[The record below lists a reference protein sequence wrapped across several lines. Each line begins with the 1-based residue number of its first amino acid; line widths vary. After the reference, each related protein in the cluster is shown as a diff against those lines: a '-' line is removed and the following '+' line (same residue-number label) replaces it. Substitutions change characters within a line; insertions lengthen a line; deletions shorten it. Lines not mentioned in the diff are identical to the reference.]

1 MLSARH
7 RTPHIAYPTLRFT
20 SLRLCGVTRIA
31 CILHASRKIMANSQI
46 SNPKKI
52 VISQRKINEK
62 MDCKEIRHQLHRMA
76 ETSNEEVNTAA
87 FIRQQLDQFQPTKIV
102 TFLNGHHLLA
112 EYDFGGGK
120 TVLLRADMDAVRVNE
135 TLELPYKSEH
145 EGVSHKCGHDG
156 HSTILLRVAEM
167 LHQQPLTQGRVLLL
181 FQGAEETGEGAKQI
195 LESGILDAYSID
207 CAYALHNIPAEPA
220 GTIICRPGSFTCSV
234 ISCDIVLTGKTAHAA
249 EPWNAVS
256 PFPAAQRLTDFVL
269 SLNQRDVQREDF
281 CVATLIE
288 FRVGSQAYGVAAG
301 DGVLRFTIRT
311 REDAHLQQ
319 IISEIESKAKAEAA
333 AENLQCEI
341 NWLEY
346 FAASNNAEKAV
357 ESIIECADQLHI
369 TYQEKPIPFF
379 WGEDFG
385 LFTQH
390 YPGALFGLGSG
401 TAQPPL
407 HHPDFDFPDEIV
419 GTGAKMF
426 YELILARNQR

>member
-1 MLSARH
+1 
-7 RTPHIAYPTLRFT
+7 
-20 SLRLCGVTRIA
+20 
-31 CILHASRKIMANSQI
+31 
-46 SNPKKI
+46 
-52 VISQRKINEK
+52 

-76 ETSNEEVNTAA
+76 EPSNEEVRTSAY
-87 FIRQQLDQFQPTKIV
+87 IRQRLEQFQPSKIV
-102 TFLNGHHLLA
+102 TFPEGNHLLA
-112 EYDFGGGK
+112 EYDFGGGGK

-135 TLELPYKSEH
+135 TLNLPYKSDT

-156 HSTILLRVAEM
+156 HSTIMLRVAEM
-167 LHQQPLTQGRVLLL
+167 LHEKPLPSGKVLLL

-195 LESGILDAYSID
+195 LESGILQSYNID
-207 CAYALHNIPAEPA
+207 CAYALHNIPAEPV
-220 GTIICRPGSFTCSV
+220 GTIICKTGSFTCSV

-301 DGVLRFTIRT
+301 DGVLSFTIRT
-311 REDAHLQQ
+311 REDAHIQQ

-333 AENLQCEI
+333 SENLQCEI
-341 NWLEY
+341 RWIEY
-346 FAASNNAEKAV
+346 FAASNNAENAV
-357 ESIIECADQLHI
+357 NAINKCADNLNL

-401 TAQPPL
+401 TSQPPL

-419 GTGAKMF
+419 EIGAKMF
-426 YELILARNQR
+426 YALVRRGE

>member
-1 MLSARH
+1 M
-7 RTPHIAYPTLRFT
+7 
-20 SLRLCGVTRIA
+20 
-31 CILHASRKIMANSQI
+31 N
-46 SNPKKI
+46 
-52 VISQRKINEK
+52 
-62 MDCKEIRHQLHRMA
+62 CKQIRHQLHRMA
-76 ETSNEEVNTAA
+76 EASNEEANTSA
-87 FIRQQLDQFQPTKIV
+87 FIRQQLEQFQPTRII
-102 TFLNGHHLLA
+102 TFPKGHHLLA
-112 EYDFGGGK
+112 EYDFGGGGQ

-135 TLELPYKSEH
+135 TLDLPYKSEH

-156 HSTILLRVAEM
+156 HSTIMLRVAEM
-167 LHQQPLTQGRVLLL
+167 LHQQPLSEGRVLLL
-181 FQGAEETGEGAKQI
+181 FQGAEETGEGARQI
-195 LESGILDAYSID
+195 LESGFLDAYSID

-220 GTIICRPGSFTCSV
+220 GTIICRPSSFTCSV

-256 PFPAAQRLTDFVL
+256 PFPAAQQLTDFVL

-311 REDAHLQQ
+311 REDAHLRQ
-319 IISEIESKAKAEAA
+319 IIVNIEQKVKAEVAKVDG
-333 AENLQCEI
+333 LQCEVR
-341 NWLEY
+341 WLEY

-357 ESIIECADQLHI
+357 ETIKECADNLDF

-401 TAQPPL
+401 TEQPPL
-407 HHPDFDFPDEIV
+407 HHPDFDFPDEIMEI
-419 GTGAKMF
+419 GARMF
-426 YELILARNQR
+426 YALIS

>member
-1 MLSARH
+1 
-7 RTPHIAYPTLRFT
+7 
-20 SLRLCGVTRIA
+20 
-31 CILHASRKIMANSQI
+31 
-46 SNPKKI
+46 
-52 VISQRKINEK
+52 

-76 ETSNEEVNTAA
+76 EPSNEEVRTSAY
-87 FIRQQLDQFQPTKIV
+87 IRQRLEQLQPSKIF
-102 TFLNGHHLLA
+102 TFPKGNHLLA
-112 EYDFGGGK
+112 EFDFGGGGK

-135 TLELPYKSEH
+135 TLNLPYRSET

-156 HSTILLRVAEM
+156 HSTIMLRVAEM
-167 LHQQPLTQGRVLLL
+167 LHEKPLPTGKVLLL

-195 LESGILDAYSID
+195 LDSGILQSYNID

-220 GTIICRPGSFTCSV
+220 GTIICKTGSFTCSV

-256 PFPAAQRLTDFVL
+256 PFAAAQRITDFVL
-269 SLNQRDVQREDF
+269 SLNQRDVQRDDF

-311 REDAHLQQ
+311 REDTHLQQ
-319 IISEIESKAKAEAA
+319 IISEIESKSKAEAA
-333 AENLQCEI
+333 SETLQCDI
-341 NWLEY
+341 RWLEY
-346 FAASNNAEKAV
+346 FAASKNAEKAV
-357 ESIIECADQLHI
+357 TAIKECADNLNL

-407 HHPDFDFPDEIV
+407 HHPDFDFPDGIV
-419 GTGAKMF
+419 ETGAKMF
-426 YELILARNQR
+426 YELVRRGE

>member
-1 MLSARH
+1 MN
-7 RTPHIAYPTLRFT
+7 F
-20 SLRLCGVTRIA
+20 
-31 CILHASRKIMANSQI
+31 
-46 SNPKKI
+46 
-52 VISQRKINEK
+52 
-62 MDCKEIRHQLHRMA
+62 KEIRQQLHRMA
-76 ETSNEEVNTAA
+76 EASNEEVHTSA
-87 FIRQQLDQFQPTKIV
+87 FIRQQLEQFQPTRIISFPK
-102 TFLNGHHLLA
+102 GHHLLA
-112 EYDFGGGK
+112 EYDFGGSGK

-135 TLELPYKSEH
+135 TLKLPYTSEN

-156 HSTILLRVAEM
+156 HSTIMLRVAEM
-167 LHQQPLTQGRVLLL
+167 LHQQPLPQGKVLLL
-181 FQGAEETGEGAKQI
+181 FQGAEETGEGARQI

-269 SLNQRDVQREDF
+269 SLNQRDVHRDDF

-311 REDAHLQQ
+311 REDAYLQQ
-319 IISEIESKAKAEAA
+319 IISEIESRAKAAAA

-341 NWLEY
+341 RWIEY
-346 FAASNNAEKAV
+346 FAASNNAENAVKA
-357 ESIIECADQLHI
+357 IKECADQLHL

-390 YPGALFGLGSG
+390 YSGALFGLGSG

-407 HHPDFDFPDEIV
+407 HHPDFDFPDGIV
-419 GTGAKMF
+419 EAGAGMF
-426 YELILARNQR
+426 YALARGVDAHEHHGGAVSGKYLYLCRANPSWLQGRG

>member
-1 MLSARH
+1 MN
-7 RTPHIAYPTLRFT
+7 F
-20 SLRLCGVTRIA
+20 
-31 CILHASRKIMANSQI
+31 
-46 SNPKKI
+46 
-52 VISQRKINEK
+52 
-62 MDCKEIRHQLHRMA
+62 KE
-76 ETSNEEVNTAA
+76 
-87 FIRQQLDQFQPTKIV
+87 IRQQLHRIAEASNEEENTSAFIGHQLEQFQPTRII
-102 TFLNGHHLLA
+102 TFPKGHHLLA
-112 EYDFGGGK
+112 DYDFGGDGK

-135 TLELPYKSEH
+135 TLKLPYASEH

-156 HSTILLRVAEM
+156 HSTIMLRVAEM
-167 LHQQPLTQGRVLLL
+167 LHQQPLPQGRVLLL

-195 LESGILDAYSID
+195 LDSRILDTYSID

-220 GTIICRPGSFTCSV
+220 GTIICKPGSFTCSV

-256 PFPAAQRLTDFVL
+256 PFPAAQRLTDFVQ
-269 SLNQRDVQREDF
+269 SLNQRDVHRDDF

-319 IISEIESKAKAEAA
+319 IISEIESQAKAESA

-341 NWLEY
+341 RWLEY

-357 ESIIECADQLHI
+357 ESIKECADNLNL

-419 GTGAKMF
+419 EAGAKMF
-426 YELILARNQR
+426 YALARKE

>member
-1 MLSARH
+1 
-7 RTPHIAYPTLRFT
+7 
-20 SLRLCGVTRIA
+20 
-31 CILHASRKIMANSQI
+31 
-46 SNPKKI
+46 
-52 VISQRKINEK
+52 

-112 EYDFGGGK
+112 EYDFGGGGK

-207 CAYALHNIPAEPA
+207 YAYALHNIPAEPA

-256 PFPAAQRLTDFVL
+256 PFPAAQRLTDFVM
-269 SLNQRDVQREDF
+269 SLNQTDVKREDF

-311 REDAHLQQ
+311 REDAHLRQ
-319 IISEIESKAKAEAA
+319 IISEIESKANAEAA
-333 AENLQCEI
+333 TENLQCDI
-341 NWLEY
+341 RWLEY

-357 ESIIECADQLHI
+357 DSIKQCADNLNF

-419 GTGAKMF
+419 VTGAKMF
-426 YELILARNQR
+426 YELVFTDSPR

>member
-1 MLSARH
+1 
-7 RTPHIAYPTLRFT
+7 
-20 SLRLCGVTRIA
+20 
-31 CILHASRKIMANSQI
+31 
-46 SNPKKI
+46 
-52 VISQRKINEK
+52 
-62 MDCKEIRHQLHRMA
+62 MDCKEIRHRLHQIAEPSNDEVQTSAYIRHQL
-76 ETSNEEVNTAA
+76 E
-87 FIRQQLDQFQPTKIV
+87 QFQPTKIV
-102 TFLNGHHLLA
+102 TFPNGHHLLA
-112 EYDFGGGK
+112 EYDFGGSGK

-135 TLELPYKSEH
+135 TLELSYKSGN

-156 HSTILLRVAEM
+156 HSTIMLRVAEM
-167 LHQQPLTQGRVLLL
+167 LHQQPLTKGKVLLL

-220 GTIICRPGSFTCSV
+220 GTIICKPGSFTCSV

-281 CVATLIE
+281 CVVTLIE
-288 FRVGSQAYGVAAG
+288 FRMGSQAYGVAAG

-319 IISEIESKAKAEAA
+319 IISEIESKSKSQAV

-341 NWLEY
+341 RWLEY
-346 FAASNNAEKAV
+346 FAASNNAEMAV
-357 ESIIECADQLHI
+357 ESIKECADNLNL
-369 TYQEKPIPFF
+369 TYQKKPIPFF

-419 GTGAKMF
+419 ESGAAIF
-426 YELILARNQR
+426 YRLAWKSIDKP

>member
-1 MLSARH
+1 M
-7 RTPHIAYPTLRFT
+7 
-20 SLRLCGVTRIA
+20 
-31 CILHASRKIMANSQI
+31 
-46 SNPKKI
+46 
-52 VISQRKINEK
+52 
-62 MDCKEIRHQLHRMA
+62 HRMA
-76 ETSNEEVNTAA
+76 EASNEEVKTSA
-87 FIRQQLDQFQPTKIV
+87 FIRHELERLAPTKIL
-102 TFLNGHHLLA
+102 TFPKGNHLLA
-112 EYDFGGGK
+112 EFDFGSGGK

-135 TLELPYKSEH
+135 TLDLPYKSEN

-167 LHQQPLTQGRVLLL
+167 LHEKPLPSGRVLLL
-181 FQGAEETGEGAKQI
+181 FQGAEETGEGARQI
-195 LESGILDAYSID
+195 LESGILQSYPID
-207 CAYALHNIPAEPA
+207 CAYALHNIPAEPV

-256 PFPAAQRLTDFVL
+256 PFPAAQRLTDFVF
-269 SLNQRDVQREDF
+269 SLNQRDVLRDDF

-301 DGVLRFTIRT
+301 DGVIRFTIRT

-319 IISEIESKAKAEAA
+319 IISEIESKANTEAKAD
-333 AENLQCEI
+333 NLQCDI
-341 NWLEY
+341 RWIEY

-357 ESIIECADQLHI
+357 KAIRESADSLSF
-369 TYQEKPIPFF
+369 TYQEKPVPFF

-401 TAQPPL
+401 LSQPPL

-419 GTGAKMF
+419 KTGARIF
-426 YELILARNQR
+426 YQLFSTGTAE

>member
-1 MLSARH
+1 
-7 RTPHIAYPTLRFT
+7 
-20 SLRLCGVTRIA
+20 
-31 CILHASRKIMANSQI
+31 
-46 SNPKKI
+46 
-52 VISQRKINEK
+52 
-62 MDCKEIRHQLHRMA
+62 MDCKEIRHRLHQIAEPSNDEVQTSAYIRHQL
-76 ETSNEEVNTAA
+76 E
-87 FIRQQLDQFQPTKIV
+87 QFQPTRIV
-102 TFLNGHHLLA
+102 TFPQGHHLLA
-112 EYDFGGGK
+112 EYDFGNGGK

-156 HSTILLRVAEM
+156 HSTIMLRVAEM
-167 LHQQPLTQGRVLLL
+167 LHQQPLKKGRVLLL

-207 CAYALHNIPAEPA
+207 CAYALHNIPAEKT
-220 GTIICRPGSFTCSV
+220 GTIICKPGSFTCSV
-234 ISCDIVLTGKTAHAA
+234 VSCDIVLTGKTAHAA

-256 PFPAAQRLTDFVL
+256 PFSAAQHLTNFVI

-311 REDAHLQQ
+311 REDSHLQQ
-319 IISEIESKAKAEAA
+319 IISEIENKAKAEAA

-341 NWLEY
+341 RWLEY
-346 FAASNNAEKAV
+346 FAASNNAEMAV
-357 ESIIECADQLHI
+357 ESIKECADNLNL
-369 TYQEKPIPFF
+369 TYQKKSIPFF

-390 YPGALFGLGSG
+390 YSGALFGLGSG
-401 TAQPPL
+401 IKQPPL

-419 GTGAKMF
+419 ETGAKMF
-426 YELILARNQR
+426 FQLVSTETAE

>member
-1 MLSARH
+1 
-7 RTPHIAYPTLRFT
+7 
-20 SLRLCGVTRIA
+20 
-31 CILHASRKIMANSQI
+31 
-46 SNPKKI
+46 
-52 VISQRKINEK
+52 
-62 MDCKEIRHQLHRMA
+62 MDCNKIRHQLHRMA
-76 ETSNEEVNTAA
+76 EASNEEIKTAA
-87 FIRQQLDQFQPTKIV
+87 FIRHELERLEPTKIL
-102 TFLNGHHLLA
+102 TFPKGNHLLA
-112 EYDFGGGK
+112 EYDFGGGGK

-135 TLELPYKSEH
+135 TLNLPYKSEN

-156 HSTILLRVAEM
+156 HSTIMLRVAEM
-167 LHQQPLTQGRVLLL
+167 LHEKPLPSGRVLLL
-181 FQGAEETGEGAKQI
+181 FQGAEETGEGARQI
-195 LESGILDAYSID
+195 LESGILQSYNIN

-269 SLNQRDVQREDF
+269 SLNQRDVQRDDF

-301 DGVLRFTIRT
+301 NGVLRFTIRT

-319 IISEIESKAKAEAA
+319 IISKIERKATTEAA
-333 AENLQCEI
+333 NDNLQCEI
-341 NWLEY
+341 RWLEY

-357 ESIIECADQLHI
+357 TDIKKCADILNF
-369 TYQEKPIPFF
+369 TYREKSIPFF

-401 TAQPPL
+401 TSQPPL
-407 HHPDFDFPDEIV
+407 HHPDFDFPDGIV
-419 GTGAKMF
+419 ETGAKLF
-426 YELILARNQR
+426 YELVRRGE

>member
-1 MLSARH
+1 
-7 RTPHIAYPTLRFT
+7 
-20 SLRLCGVTRIA
+20 
-31 CILHASRKIMANSQI
+31 
-46 SNPKKI
+46 
-52 VISQRKINEK
+52 
-62 MDCKEIRHQLHRMA
+62 MDCKEIRHQLHCIA
-76 ETSNEEVNTAA
+76 EPSNEEVQTSAY
-87 FIRQQLDQFQPTKIV
+87 IRQRLEPLQPSKIV
-102 TFLNGHHLLA
+102 TFPEGNHLLA
-112 EYDFGGGK
+112 EYDFGGGGK

-135 TLELPYKSEH
+135 TLNLPYKSET

-156 HSTILLRVAEM
+156 HSTIMLRVAEM
-167 LHQQPLTQGRVLLL
+167 LHEKPLSSGKVLLL
-181 FQGAEETGEGAKQI
+181 FQGAEETGEGARQI
-195 LESGILDAYSID
+195 LDSGILQSYNID

-220 GTIICRPGSFTCSV
+220 GTIICKTGSFICSV

-269 SLNQRDVQREDF
+269 SLNQRDLQRDDF

-319 IISEIESKAKAEAA
+319 IISEIESKSKAEAA
-333 AENLQCEI
+333 SENLQCDI
-341 NWLEY
+341 RWLEY

-357 ESIIECADQLHI
+357 NAIKECADNLNL

-401 TAQPPL
+401 TSQPPL

-419 GTGAKMF
+419 ETGAGTF
-426 YELILARNQR
+426 YQLVMTENRP

>member
-1 MLSARH
+1 
-7 RTPHIAYPTLRFT
+7 
-20 SLRLCGVTRIA
+20 
-31 CILHASRKIMANSQI
+31 
-46 SNPKKI
+46 
-52 VISQRKINEK
+52 
-62 MDCKEIRHQLHRMA
+62 MDCKEIRHRLHQIA
-76 ETSNEEVNTAA
+76 EPSNDEVQTSAY
-87 FIRQQLDQFQPTKIV
+87 IRQQLEQFQPTRIV
-102 TFLNGHHLLA
+102 TFPNGHHLLA
-112 EYDFGGGK
+112 EYDFGGGGK
-120 TVLLRADMDAVRVNE
+120 TVLLRADMDAVRVHE
-135 TLELPYKSEH
+135 TLKLPYTSEN

-156 HSTILLRVAEM
+156 HSTIMLRVAEM
-167 LHQQPLTQGRVLLL
+167 LHQKPLQQGRVLLL
-181 FQGAEETGEGAKQI
+181 FQGAEETGEGARQI

-207 CAYALHNIPAEPA
+207 CAYALHNIPAEPS

-234 ISCDIVLTGKTAHAA
+234 ISCDIVLKGKTAHAA

-269 SLNQRDVQREDF
+269 SLNQTDVHCEDF

-319 IISEIESKAKAEAA
+319 IISEIESKAKAEAES
-333 AENLQCEI
+333 ENLQCEI
-341 NWLEY
+341 RWIEY

-357 ESIIECADQLHI
+357 ASIKECADQLQL

-407 HHPDFDFPDEIV
+407 HHPDFDFPDGIV
-419 GTGAKMF
+419 EAGAGMF
-426 YELILARNQR
+426 YALAGRSISLLISIVFFIFLPLI

>member
-1 MLSARH
+1 M
-7 RTPHIAYPTLRFT
+7 
-20 SLRLCGVTRIA
+20 
-31 CILHASRKIMANSQI
+31 K
-46 SNPKKI
+46 
-52 VISQRKINEK
+52 K
-62 MDCKEIRHQLHRMA
+62 MDCKEIRHQLHRTA
-76 ETSNEEVNTAA
+76 EASNEEVNTAA
-87 FIRQQLDQFQPTKIV
+87 FIRHQLEQFQPTKIV
-102 TFLNGHHLLA
+102 TFPNGHHLLA
-112 EYDFGGGK
+112 EYDFGNGGK

-135 TLELPYKSEH
+135 TLELSYKSEH

-156 HSTILLRVAEM
+156 HSTIMLRVAEM
-167 LHQQPLTQGRVLLL
+167 LHQQPLTKGKVLLL

-207 CAYALHNIPAEPA
+207 SAYALHNIPAEPS
-220 GTIICRPGSFTCSV
+220 GTIICKPGSFTCSV

-256 PFPAAQRLTDFVL
+256 PFHAAQRLTDFVL

-319 IISEIESKAKAEAA
+319 IISEIGSKAKSEAV
-333 AENLQCEI
+333 AENLECEI
-341 NWLEY
+341 RWLEY
-346 FAASNNAEKAV
+346 FAASNNAEMAV
-357 ESIIECADQLHI
+357 ESIKECADNLNF

-390 YPGALFGLGSG
+390 FPGALFGLGSG

-407 HHPDFDFPDEIV
+407 HHPDFDFPDEIIEN
-419 GTGAKMF
+419 GAKMF

>member
-1 MLSARH
+1 
-7 RTPHIAYPTLRFT
+7 
-20 SLRLCGVTRIA
+20 
-31 CILHASRKIMANSQI
+31 
-46 SNPKKI
+46 
-52 VISQRKINEK
+52 
-62 MDCKEIRHQLHRMA
+62 MDCKEIRHRLHQIAEPSNDEVQTSAYIRHQL
-76 ETSNEEVNTAA
+76 E
-87 FIRQQLDQFQPTKIV
+87 QFQPTKIV
-102 TFLNGHHLLA
+102 TFPNGHHLLA
-112 EYDFGGGK
+112 EYDFGGSGK

-135 TLELPYKSEH
+135 TLELSYKSGN

-156 HSTILLRVAEM
+156 HSTIMLRVAEM
-167 LHQQPLTQGRVLLL
+167 LHQQPLTKGKVLLL

-220 GTIICRPGSFTCSV
+220 GTIICKPGSFTCSV
-234 ISCDIVLTGKTAHAA
+234 ISCDIVLTGMTAHAA

-319 IISEIESKAKAEAA
+319 IISEIESKSKSQAV

-341 NWLEY
+341 RWLEY
-346 FAASNNAEKAV
+346 FAASNNAEMAV
-357 ESIIECADQLHI
+357 ESIKECADNLNL
-369 TYQEKPIPFF
+369 TYQKKPIPFF

-419 GTGAKMF
+419 ESGAAIF
-426 YELILARNQR
+426 YRLAWKSIDKP

>member
-1 MLSARH
+1 
-7 RTPHIAYPTLRFT
+7 
-20 SLRLCGVTRIA
+20 
-31 CILHASRKIMANSQI
+31 
-46 SNPKKI
+46 
-52 VISQRKINEK
+52 
-62 MDCKEIRHQLHRMA
+62 MA
-76 ETSNEEVNTAA
+76 EASNEEVNTSA
-87 FIRQQLDQFQPTKIV
+87 FIRHQLEQFQPTKIV
-102 TFLNGHHLLA
+102 TFPSGHHLLA
-112 EYDFGGGK
+112 EYDFGGGGK
-120 TVLLRADMDAVRVNE
+120 TVLLRADMDAVRVHE
-135 TLELPYKSEH
+135 TLKLPYASEN

-156 HSTILLRVAEM
+156 HSTIMLRVAEM
-167 LHQQPLTQGRVLLL
+167 LHQQPLPKGKVLLL

-195 LESGILDAYSID
+195 LESGILDNYSID
-207 CAYALHNIPAEPA
+207 CAYALHNIPSEES
-220 GTIICRPGSFTCSV
+220 GTIICKSGSFTCSV

-269 SLNQRDVQREDF
+269 SLNQRNVQREDF

-319 IISEIESKAKAEAA
+319 IISEIESKTKAEAA

-357 ESIIECADQLHI
+357 ESILECADQRHL

-407 HHPDFDFPDEIV
+407 HHPDFDFPDKIV
-419 GTGAKMF
+419 ETGAKMF
-426 YELILARNQR
+426 YQLTQTENRP

>member
-1 MLSARH
+1 
-7 RTPHIAYPTLRFT
+7 
-20 SLRLCGVTRIA
+20 
-31 CILHASRKIMANSQI
+31 
-46 SNPKKI
+46 
-52 VISQRKINEK
+52 
-62 MDCKEIRHQLHRMA
+62 MDCKEIRHRLHQIA
-76 ETSNEEVNTAA
+76 EPSNEEILTSAY
-87 FIRQQLDQFQPTKIV
+87 IRQQLEQFQPTRIISFPK
-102 TFLNGHHLLA
+102 GHHLLA
-112 EYDFGGGK
+112 EYDFGGSGK
-120 TVLLRADMDAVRVNE
+120 TVLLRADMDAVRVHE
-135 TLELPYKSEH
+135 TLNLPYKSEN

-156 HSTILLRVAEM
+156 HSTIMLRVAEM
-167 LHQQPLTQGRVLLL
+167 LHQQPLTKGKLLLL

-195 LESGILDAYSID
+195 LDSGILDAYSID
-207 CAYALHNIPAEPA
+207 CAYALHNIPAEPS
-220 GTIICRPGSFTCSV
+220 GTIICKPGSFTCSV
-234 ISCDIVLTGKTAHAA
+234 ISCDIVLMGKTAHAA

-256 PFPAAQRLTDFVL
+256 PFAAAQRLTDFVL
-269 SLNQRDVQREDF
+269 SLNQRDVHRDDF

-319 IISEIESKAKAEAA
+319 IISEIESQAKAAAA

-341 NWLEY
+341 RWIEY
-346 FAASNNAEKAV
+346 FAASNNAENAVKA
-357 ESIIECADQLHI
+357 IKECADQLHL

-407 HHPDFDFPDEIV
+407 HHPDFDFPDGIV
-419 GTGAKMF
+419 EAGAGMF
-426 YELILARNQR
+426 YALARGV

>member
-1 MLSARH
+1 
-7 RTPHIAYPTLRFT
+7 
-20 SLRLCGVTRIA
+20 
-31 CILHASRKIMANSQI
+31 
-46 SNPKKI
+46 
-52 VISQRKINEK
+52 
-62 MDCKEIRHQLHRMA
+62 MDCKEIRHKLHRIA
-76 ETSNEEVNTAA
+76 EPSNEEVQTSAY
-87 FIRQQLDQFQPTKIV
+87 IRQQLEQFQPTKIV
-102 TFLNGHHLLA
+102 TFPIGHHLLA
-112 EYDFGGGK
+112 EYDFGGNGK

-135 TLELPYKSEH
+135 TLDLPYKSEH

-156 HSTILLRVAEM
+156 HSTIMLRLAEM
-167 LHQQPLTQGRVLLL
+167 LHQQPLPQGRVLLL

-195 LESGILDAYSID
+195 LDSGILDAYTID
-207 CAYALHNIPAEPA
+207 CAYALHNIPGEPA
-220 GTIICRPGSFTCSV
+220 GTIICKPGSFTCSV
-234 ISCDIVLTGKTAHAA
+234 VSCDITLTGKTAHAA

-256 PFPAAQRLTDFVL
+256 PFGAAQRITDFVM

-319 IISEIESKAKAEAA
+319 IISEIEGKAKAEAA
-333 AENLQCEI
+333 TENLQCDI
-341 NWLEY
+341 HWLEY
-346 FAASNNAEKAV
+346 FAASNNAENAV
-357 ESIIECADQLHI
+357 EKIKECAENRNL

-401 TAQPPL
+401 IKQPPL
-407 HHPDFDFPDEIV
+407 HHPDFDFLDEI
-419 GTGAKMF
+419 GEIGADLF
-426 YELILARNQR
+426 YQLAWQSII

>member
-1 MLSARH
+1 
-7 RTPHIAYPTLRFT
+7 
-20 SLRLCGVTRIA
+20 
-31 CILHASRKIMANSQI
+31 
-46 SNPKKI
+46 
-52 VISQRKINEK
+52 

-76 ETSNEEVNTAA
+76 EASNEEVKTSA
-87 FIRQQLDQFQPTKIV
+87 FIRHELERLSPTKIL
-102 TFLNGHHLLA
+102 TFPKGNHLLA
-112 EYDFGGGK
+112 EYDFGGGGK

-135 TLELPYKSEH
+135 TLNLPYKSEN

-156 HSTILLRVAEM
+156 HSTIMLRVAEI
-167 LHQQPLTQGRVLLL
+167 LHEKPLPSGKVLLL
-181 FQGAEETGEGAKQI
+181 FQGAEETGEGARQI
-195 LESGILDAYSID
+195 LDSGILQSYPID

-319 IISEIESKAKAEAA
+319 IISEIESKAKTEAA
-333 AENLQCEI
+333 SDNLQCDI
-341 NWLEY
+341 HWIEY
-346 FAASNNAEKAV
+346 FAASHNAEIAV
-357 ESIIECADQLHI
+357 DNIKKCAERLNL

-401 TAQPPL
+401 KMQPPL

-419 GTGAKMF
+419 EAGAAIF
-426 YELILARNQR
+426 FELAWKSIDKP

>member
-1 MLSARH
+1 
-7 RTPHIAYPTLRFT
+7 
-20 SLRLCGVTRIA
+20 
-31 CILHASRKIMANSQI
+31 
-46 SNPKKI
+46 
-52 VISQRKINEK
+52 
-62 MDCKEIRHQLHRMA
+62 MDCREIRHQLHRMA
-76 ETSNEEVNTAA
+76 EASNEEVNTAT
-87 FIRQQLDQFQPTKIV
+87 FIRQQLEQFQPTRIV
-102 TFLNGHHLLA
+102 TFPQGHHLLA

-135 TLELPYKSEH
+135 TLNLPYKSEH

-156 HSTILLRVAEM
+156 HSTIMLRVAEM
-167 LHQQPLTQGRVLLL
+167 LHQKPLPQGKVLLL

-220 GTIICRPGSFTCSV
+220 GTIICKPGSFTCSV

-269 SLNQRDVQREDF
+269 SLNQRDVQHDDF

-311 REDAHLQQ
+311 REDAHLQH

-333 AENLQCEI
+333 AENLQCEM

-357 ESIIECADQLHI
+357 ESIKKCAENLNL
-369 TYQEKPIPFF
+369 TYQKKPIPFF

-419 GTGAKMF
+419 ETGAAMF
-426 YELILARNQR
+426 YQLVSTGTAE

>member
-1 MLSARH
+1 MKFSINAFKVMDISALRH
-7 RTPHIAYPTLRFT
+7 RLHQIAEPSNEEVRT
-20 SLRLCGVTRIA
+20 SA
-31 CILHASRKIMANSQI
+31 F
-46 SNPKKI
+46 
-52 VISQRKINEK
+52 
-62 MDCKEIRHQLHRMA
+62 IRHQL
-76 ETSNEEVNTAA
+76 E
-87 FIRQQLDQFQPTKIV
+87 QFQPTTIV
-102 TFLNGHHLLA
+102 TFPKGHHLLA
-112 EYDFGGGK
+112 EYDFGGGGK

-135 TLELPYKSEH
+135 TLELPYKSEN

-156 HSTILLRVAEM
+156 HSTIMLRVAEM
-167 LHQQPLTQGRVLLL
+167 LHQQPLTKGKVLLL

-220 GTIICRPGSFTCSV
+220 STIICKPGSFTCSV

-269 SLNQRDVQREDF
+269 SLNQTDVQREYF

-311 REDAHLQQ
+311 CEDAHLQQ
-319 IISEIESKAKAEAA
+319 IISEIESKAKTEAE

-341 NWLEY
+341 RWLEY
-346 FAASNNAEKAV
+346 FAASNNAENEVNAIKKSA
-357 ESIIECADQLHI
+357 ENLNL

-419 GTGAKMF
+419 ETGAKMF
-426 YELILARNQR
+426 YALVS

>member
-1 MLSARH
+1 MDISALRH
-7 RTPHIAYPTLRFT
+7 RLHQIAEPSNNEVHT
-20 SLRLCGVTRIA
+20 SA
-31 CILHASRKIMANSQI
+31 F
-46 SNPKKI
+46 
-52 VISQRKINEK
+52 
-62 MDCKEIRHQLHRMA
+62 IRHQL
-76 ETSNEEVNTAA
+76 E
-87 FIRQQLDQFQPTKIV
+87 QFQPTRIV
-102 TFLNGHHLLA
+102 TFPKGHHLLA
-112 EYDFGGGK
+112 DYDFGGDGK

-135 TLELPYKSEH
+135 TLKLPYTSEN

-156 HSTILLRVAEM
+156 HSTIMLRVAEM
-167 LHQQPLTQGRVLLL
+167 LHQQPLPKGRVLLL
-181 FQGAEETGEGAKQI
+181 FQGAEETGEGARQI

-207 CAYALHNIPAEPA
+207 CAYALHNIPAEPI
-220 GTIICRPGSFTCSV
+220 GTIICKPRSFTCSV

-311 REDAHLQQ
+311 CEDAHLQQ
-319 IISEIESKAKAEAA
+319 IISEIESKAKSEAA
-333 AENLQCEI
+333 SENLQCEI
-341 NWLEY
+341 RWLEY

-357 ESIIECADQLHI
+357 VTIKECAENLNF

-390 YPGALFGLGSG
+390 YSGALFGLGSG
-401 TAQPPL
+401 MAQPPL

-419 GTGAKMF
+419 ETGAKMF
-426 YELILARNQR
+426 YGLAAAINR

>member
-1 MLSARH
+1 
-7 RTPHIAYPTLRFT
+7 
-20 SLRLCGVTRIA
+20 
-31 CILHASRKIMANSQI
+31 
-46 SNPKKI
+46 
-52 VISQRKINEK
+52 
-62 MDCKEIRHQLHRMA
+62 MDCKEIRHRLHRMA
-76 ETSNEEVNTAA
+76 EPSNEEIETSA
-87 FIRQQLDQFQPTKIV
+87 FIRHQLEMMEPTKIL
-102 TFLNGHHLLA
+102 TFPTGHHLLA

-120 TVLLRADMDAVRVNE
+120 TVLVRGDMDAVRVNE

-145 EGVSHKCGHDG
+145 EGISHKCGHDG
-156 HSTILLRVAEM
+156 HSTILLRLAEM
-167 LHQQPLTQGRVLLL
+167 LHEKPLPSGKVLLL
-181 FQGAEETGEGAKQI
+181 FQGAEETGEGARQI
-195 LESGILDAYSID
+195 LNSGILNAYSID
-207 CAYALHNIPAEPA
+207 SAYALHNIPGEKL
-220 GTIICRPGSFTCSV
+220 GTIICKAGSFTCSV
-234 ISCDIVLTGKTAHAA
+234 VSCDIVLTGKTAHAA

-256 PFPAAQRLTDFVL
+256 PFSAAQRITDFVM

-319 IISEIESKAKAEAA
+319 IISKIENKSNTEAA
-333 AENLQCEI
+333 NDNLQCEI
-341 NWLEY
+341 RWMEY
-346 FAASNNAEKAV
+346 FAASNNEENAV
-357 ESIIECADQLHI
+357 NAIKECTGNLRL

-419 GTGAKMF
+419 ETGAGMF
-426 YELILARNQR
+426 FQLVSTATAE

>member
-1 MLSARH
+1 
-7 RTPHIAYPTLRFT
+7 
-20 SLRLCGVTRIA
+20 
-31 CILHASRKIMANSQI
+31 MANSQI

>member
-1 MLSARH
+1 
-7 RTPHIAYPTLRFT
+7 
-20 SLRLCGVTRIA
+20 
-31 CILHASRKIMANSQI
+31 
-46 SNPKKI
+46 
-52 VISQRKINEK
+52 

-76 ETSNEEVNTAA
+76 EPSNEEVRTSAY
-87 FIRQQLDQFQPTKIV
+87 IRQRLEQLRPSKIV
-102 TFLNGHHLLA
+102 TFPKGNHLLA
-112 EYDFGGGK
+112 EFDFGGGGK
-120 TVLLRADMDAVRVNE
+120 TILLRADMDAVRVNE
-135 TLELPYKSEH
+135 TLNLPYKSET

-156 HSTILLRVAEM
+156 HSTIMLRVAEM
-167 LHQQPLTQGRVLLL
+167 LHEKPLPSGKVLLL
-181 FQGAEETGEGAKQI
+181 FQGAEETGEGARQI
-195 LESGILDAYSID
+195 LDSGILQSYNID

-220 GTIICRPGSFTCSV
+220 GTIICKTGSFTCSV

-269 SLNQRDVQREDF
+269 SLNQRDVQRDDF

-319 IISEIESKAKAEAA
+319 IISEIESKSKAEAA
-333 AENLQCEI
+333 SDNLQCNI
-341 NWLEY
+341 RWLEY
-346 FAASNNAEKAV
+346 FAASNNLEKAV
-357 ESIIECADQLHI
+357 NAIKECADNLNL

-401 TAQPPL
+401 TSQPPL

-419 GTGAKMF
+419 ETGSKMF
-426 YELILARNQR
+426 YALVRRGE